1 MKGNK
6 IKTSFTFDENIPYV
20 IGVLIAIAIYLTI
33 RFIKKSALIPKNN
46 QIIKKQDAKIAT
58 VVIDN
63 KNQNPIQKPL
73 I

>member
-46 QIIKKQDAKIAT
+46 QIIKK
-58 VVIDN
+58 
-63 KNQNPIQKPL
+63 
-73 I
+73 